1 MITSEHELRALCH
14 RALKTGRVALDTEFF
29 WERTFYPQLGIVQLG
44 LSDSDLHLIDAV
56 ALPTLPG
63 LGDVLADPGTQL
75 ILHDA
80 IQDLQILSRHTGSLP
95 RNVFD
100 TRRAAGFAG
109 MLSTVS
115 LSNLLKDA
123 LQIHL
128 AKAETRSNWLQRPL
142 SDEQLAYA
150 FDDIRHLP
158 ALCDTLCAAA
168 AERGNGEALAEE
180 MRMYD
185 TPSLYADA
193 APDAVYL
200 RYKPF
205 RWSPRQRTLLYA
217 LVCWRE
223 EDARRMDRPRNH
235 IMQDADLLA
244 LVQHAPI
251 DSASLETVRG
261 LSRNTLQRHRQ
272 AILAA
277 VETANQFPPE
287 ALPDSPEKEDR
298 LSTEQKQAI
307 QNRQLSIKAKTDAAG
322 IDSALVATKAD
333 ITALVRHETEG
344 GPPPPDRL
352 RTGWR
357 SRFLAPS

>member
-1 MITSEHELRALCH
+1 
-14 RALKTGRVALDTEFF
+14 
-29 WERTFYPQLGIVQLG
+29 
-44 LSDSDLHLIDAV
+44 
-56 ALPTLPG
+56 
-63 LGDVLADPGTQL
+63 
-75 ILHDA
+75 
-80 IQDLQILSRHTGSLP
+80 
-95 RNVFD
+95 
-100 TRRAAGFAG
+100 
-109 MLSTVS
+109 
-115 LSNLLKDA
+115 
-123 LQIHL
+123 
-128 AKAETRSNWLQRPL
+128 
-142 SDEQLAYA
+142 
-150 FDDIRHLP
+150 
-158 ALCDTLCAAA
+158 
-168 AERGNGEALAEE
+168 
-180 MRMYD
+180 
-185 TPSLYADA
+185 
-193 APDAVYL
+193 
-200 RYKPF
+200 
-205 RWSPRQRTLLYA
+205 
-217 LVCWRE
+217 
-223 EDARRMDRPRNH
+223 MDRPRNH